1 MKIRF
6 FFILSFFAMLLFS
19 CGLDNFGNASFDENN
34 LTGISDEE
42 GSEKFN
48 EIVENEFIDVNIQPT
63 STFSVDADGGS
74 YAHVRGYINSG
85 QKPPKNAIR
94 VEEFLN
100 YFPLDYIDEGIHSIS
115 LNGEVSKCP
124 WQDGHKL
131 IRVGIK
137 GKELK
142 KEDYPLANFVLLI
155 DVSGSMSS
163 ENKLPLIKEGFKKFV
178 DQMRDEDRLA
188 IVTYAGNAGVLLQST
203 PGTDKE
209 YIKSQIDKLGAGG
222 STAGAEGINT
232 AYEIVEQNF
241 IEDGNN
247 RVILGTDGDFNVGVS
262 SQDELIELIEEKRK
276 SNAFLTTIGVGYANE
291 GMLEQLANKGNGNY
305 EYIDQID
312 EMEKVFINDYNKF
325 VTVAKDVK
333 VQVTFNPE
341 MVKQYRLIGYANR
354 LLQEEDF
361 ENDTIDAGEIGA
373 GQNITA
379 LYEIIP
385 AYDEYERSQKA
396 FTIDFRYKEY
406 NEDFSTELSLDISDN
421 NKEFHEA
428 TENMRFSA
436 AVASYGMLLFESN
449 YYGNSDYDKVQG
461 WVNNAKTYN
470 PYGYRTELI
479 ELIEKAKGL

>member
-1 MKIRF
+1 MKNKNI
-6 FFILSFFAMLLFS
+6 FIVSIIAMLLFS
-19 CGLDNFGNASFDENN
+19 CGLENLGVGSYDENGSV
-34 LTGISDEE
+34 GITDEE
-42 GSEKFN
+42 GSGKFN
-48 EIVENEFIDVNIQPT
+48 EIIENEFIDVDIQPT

-74 YAHVRGYINSG
+74 YAHVRGYINSN
-85 QKPPKNAIR
+85 QKPPKNSIR

-100 YFPLDYIDEGIHSIS
+100 YFPLDYLDDGINSIS

-137 GKELK
+137 GKELNK
-142 KEDYPLANFVLLI
+142 QDYPIANFVLLI
-155 DVSGSMSS
+155 DVSGSMS
-163 ENKLPLIKEGFKKFV
+163 NAKKLPLIKEGFKKFV
-178 DQMRDEDRLA
+178 DQMRDQDRLA

-203 PGTDKE
+203 PGTKKE
-209 YIKSQIDKLGAGG
+209 YIKSQIDKLGSGG

-232 AYEIVEQNF
+232 AYKIVEQNF
-241 IEDGNN
+241 IENGNN

-262 SQDELIELIEEKRK
+262 SQDDLIELIEEKRK

-305 EYIDQID
+305 EYIDQIE

-354 LLQEEDF
+354 LLKEEDF

-385 AYDEYERSQKA
+385 QYDDFERSQKA

-406 NEDFSTELSLDISDN
+406 NEDFSTELSLDIDDN
-421 NKEFHEA
+421 NNDFHEA
-428 TENMRFSA
+428 SENMRFSA
-436 AVASYGMLLFESN
+436 AIASYGMLLFDSK
-449 YYGNSDYDKVQG
+449 YYGNSDYDKVYS

-470 PYGYRTELI
+470 PYGYRTELL
-479 ELIEKAKGL
+479 ELIKKAKEL